1 MNRSLL
7 ALLVTPALAAA
18 ALVGP
23 LGTASYAGTCATVAE
38 PPHLVYGEYGIH
50 ASATYGCAEPVSGI
64 AVTVCVEE
72 RNGVTGEWWSRG
84 CATTAQEE
92 AARTATG
99 TVTVDVMVYSTWL
112 RTTATVVDGAGG
124 TGAAKTP
131 PVFWFNCACYVG

>member
-1 MNRSLL
+1 VNRSLF

-23 LGTASYAGTCATVAE
+23 LGGASYAGTCATVAE

-50 ASATYGCAEPVSGI
+50 ASATYGCADPVSGI
-64 AVTVCVEE
+64 AVTACIEE
-72 RNGVTGEWWSRG
+72 ENTVTGEWRTLG
-84 CATTAQEE
+84 CETTTQAES
-92 AARTATG
+92 ARTGTG
-99 TVTVDVMVYSTWL
+99 SVTVDVMVYSTWL
-112 RTTATVVDGAGG
+112 RTTATVVDDAGG